1 MHDTHSVHVVDSL
14 DYLLGYFSRI
24 AFFEDILLLDELH

>member
-14 DYLLGYFSRI
+14 DYLFGDLSRI
-24 AFFEDILLLDELH
+24 ALFEDILLLYEFH